1 MAFIGFCLGAL
12 AAYFV
17 YREATQTSYTRV
29 PYDADIETDTQSYG
43 GARRPGSG
51 DALRRREPHVYTAN
65 ANGNSS
71 STSAAAVVDGGRSNG
86 HAQNIIPSFS
96 SNGSSS
102 NNGVCSAQQSSGSAA
117 PLLPVSNST
126 PVRYGTQ

>member
-1 MAFIGFCLGAL
+1 M
-12 AAYFV
+12 

-29 PYDADIETDTQSYG
+29 PCDADIETDTQSYG

-51 DALRRREPHVYTAN
+51 DALRRRDPHVYTAN

-71 STSAAAVVDGGRSNG
+71 STSAAAGVDGGRSNG

-102 NNGVCSAQQSSGSAA
+102 NGVCSAQQGSGSAA

-126 PVRYGTQ
+126 PARYGTQ